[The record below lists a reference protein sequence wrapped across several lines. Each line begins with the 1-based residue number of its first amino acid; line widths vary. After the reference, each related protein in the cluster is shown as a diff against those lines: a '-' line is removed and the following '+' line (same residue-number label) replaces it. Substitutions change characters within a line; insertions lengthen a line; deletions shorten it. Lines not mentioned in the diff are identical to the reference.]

1 MQLHD
6 LFYSI
11 LLIVVVA
18 GYLLARRIKH
28 TDLLYE
34 ERHQR
39 FMERLDEIEATMLK
53 QFDTLE
59 LHLKRLNDNNK
70 QLMLQLYYKDDLDRQ
85 LEGFRDQSA
94 EK

>member
-1 MQLHD
+1 MKVHD
-6 LFYSI
+6 LFYFI

-39 FMERLDEIEATMLK
+39 FMERLDEIVAAILRHFDRLK
-53 QFDTLE
+53 LD
-59 LHLKRLNDNNK
+59 LKRLNDDNK
-70 QLMLQLYYKDDLDRQ
+70 RLVLLSHYKDDLDR
-85 LEGFRDQSA
+85 
-94 EK
+94 